1 MAGAARSAYAD
12 MELLRCSLPILAPR
26 ATLAA
31 GKLPDRGADDDGAGG
46 RLKGNPEA
54 ISMGDSSIVVR
65 HASRIIRAVRGEQRT
80 AIAPHVAKSW
90 NRCLTE
96 YGMEPNGARATAV
109 LEATQLRQRQQKL
122 GELLGVARAE
132 MESLYDQIAGS
143 GYAVILAD
151 ADATILSTITDPTL
165 KREFRHAGLWHGA
178 LWDEPHEGT
187 NGLGTCVAERRAVT
201 IHRDEHFMGYN
212 LAMSCSG
219 APIIDAYGGL
229 LGVLD
234 ASSVNCNDTRVI
246 QRHTMALVSMSANL
260 IARCHF
266 LREFPNAWILRF
278 HSRPEFVGLLHEALV
293 AVGGDGKVLAVNESA
308 LTQLGHPD
316 RKGLIGASIDDVFQ
330 LQFAALDQR
339 STSAPQSIWPIRDVQ
354 HGRRFFALVRAPQSH
369 GSATPRV
376 AIEPPRSIV
385 SSMPIE
391 IGARRHVGAD
401 PRMQHNFNCAQQ
413 LFGKRVPI
421 LLQGATGT
429 GKEAFARALH
439 QASPWANRA
448 FVAVNCGS
456 IPESLIES
464 ELFGYTR
471 GAFTD
476 ADRHGRPGKILQSSG
491 GTLFLDEIGDMPL
504 TLQTRLLRVIEEYE
518 IVPLGGDT
526 PVPVELHVISASHRD
541 IRQMV
546 QEGEFREDLYYR
558 LNGTTLHLPLLK
570 DRADR
575 AELIEVLLHE
585 ENPTGDPVRIQP
597 DALHALLNYYWP
609 GNIRQLRNV
618 LRTAAALCRDN
629 VIRLP
634 NLPQELLDAAG
645 EEPRIE
651 APTNPFVAAGV
662 SAAMPASASDACCR
676 TPLDT
681 AEHST
686 LLRELE
692 RNRWNIT
699 HTADSLG
706 VSRNTLYRK
715 IRKHQIPL
723 AE

>member
-1 MAGAARSAYAD
+1 
-12 MELLRCSLPILAPR
+12 
-26 ATLAA
+26 
-31 GKLPDRGADDDGAGG
+31 
-46 RLKGNPEA
+46 
-54 ISMGDSSIVVR
+54 MGDSSIVVR

-80 AIAPHVAKSW
+80 SVAPHVAKSW

-109 LEATQLRQRQQKL
+109 LEATQLRERQQKL

-212 LAMSCSG
+212 LNMSCSG
-219 APIIDAYGGL
+219 APIIDENGGL

-246 QRHTMALVSMSANL
+246 QRHTMALVNMSASL
-260 IARCHF
+260 IARYHF

-293 AVGGDGKVLAVNESA
+293 AVSGEGTILAVNESA

-316 RKGLIGASIDDVFQ
+316 RKTLIGAPIEEVFQ
-330 LQFAALDQR
+330 FQFATLDSR
-339 STSAPQSIWPIRDVQ
+339 ATTAPQAIWPIRDVR
-354 HGRRFFALVRAPQSH
+354 HGRRFFALVRSPHGEHSTPAPR
-369 GSATPRV
+369 PV
-376 AIEPPRSIV
+376 ASVAVRNAPLIPLAD
-385 SSMPIE
+385 
-391 IGARRHVGAD
+391 GARRHVGAD

-439 QASPWANRA
+439 QMSPWATRS

-526 PVPVELHVISASHRD
+526 PVPVDLHVISASHRD

-546 QEGEFREDLYYR
+546 AEGEFREDLYYR

-597 DALHALLNYYWP
+597 DALHALLNYHWP

-618 LRTAAALCRDN
+618 LRTAAALCLDN

-634 NLPQELLDAAG
+634 NLPQELLDCADEGPLVRDMPLPAA
-645 EEPRIE
+645 
-651 APTNPFVAAGV
+651 ANAATVAA
-662 SAAMPASASDACCR
+662 PAGDGCCR

-681 AEHST
+681 AEHAT

-699 HTADSLG
+699 HTADALG

>member
-1 MAGAARSAYAD
+1 
-12 MELLRCSLPILAPR
+12 
-26 ATLAA
+26 
-31 GKLPDRGADDDGAGG
+31 
-46 RLKGNPEA
+46 
-54 ISMGDSSIVVR
+54 
-65 HASRIIRAVRGEQRT
+65 
-80 AIAPHVAKSW
+80 
-90 NRCLTE
+90 
-96 YGMEPNGARATAV
+96 
-109 LEATQLRQRQQKL
+109 
-122 GELLGVARAE
+122 
-132 MESLYDQIAGS
+132 
-143 GYAVILAD
+143 
-151 ADATILSTITDPTL
+151 
-165 KREFRHAGLWHGA
+165 
-178 LWDEPHEGT
+178 
-187 NGLGTCVAERRAVT
+187 
-201 IHRDEHFMGYN
+201 MGYN
-212 LAMSCSG
+212 LNMSCSG
-219 APIIDAYGGL
+219 APIIDEHGGL

-246 QRHTMALVSMSANL
+246 QRHTMALVNMSANL

-266 LREFPNAWILRF
+266 LREFPHAWILRF

-293 AVGGDGKVLAVNESA
+293 AVSGDGTILAVNESA

-316 RKGLIGASIDDVFQ
+316 RRALVGSPIEDVFQ
-330 LQFAALDQR
+330 FQFGTLDQR
-339 STSAPQSIWPIRDVQ
+339 ATTAPQAIWPIRDVR
-354 HGRRFFALVRAPQSH
+354 HGRRFFALVRAPQGEH
-369 GSATPRV
+369 APAPRLISEAV
-376 AIEPPRSIV
+376 RNAPV
-385 SSMPIE
+385 VTLAD
-391 IGARRHVGAD
+391 GARRHVGAD

-439 QASPWANRA
+439 QMSPWANRA

-526 PVPVELHVISASHRD
+526 PVPVDLHVISASHRD

-546 QEGEFREDLYYR
+546 QDGEFREDLYYR

-585 ENPTGDPVRIQP
+585 ENSSGEAVRIQP
-597 DALHALLNYYWP
+597 DALHALLNYHWP

-629 VIRLP
+629 AIRLP
-634 NLPQELLDAAG
+634 NLPQELLDCADDSPRAAD
-645 EEPRIE
+645 PIT
-651 APTNPFVAAGV
+651 APAAAIVATQAG
-662 SAAMPASASDACCR
+662 ADTCCR

-681 AEHST
+681 AEHAT

-699 HTADSLG
+699 HTADALG

>member
-1 MAGAARSAYAD
+1 
-12 MELLRCSLPILAPR
+12 
-26 ATLAA
+26 
-31 GKLPDRGADDDGAGG
+31 
-46 RLKGNPEA
+46 
-54 ISMGDSSIVVR
+54 
-65 HASRIIRAVRGEQRT
+65 
-80 AIAPHVAKSW
+80 
-90 NRCLTE
+90 
-96 YGMEPNGARATAV
+96 
-109 LEATQLRQRQQKL
+109 
-122 GELLGVARAE
+122 
-132 MESLYDQIAGS
+132 
-143 GYAVILAD
+143 
-151 ADATILSTITDPTL
+151 
-165 KREFRHAGLWHGA
+165 
-178 LWDEPHEGT
+178 
-187 NGLGTCVAERRAVT
+187 
-201 IHRDEHFMGYN
+201 
-212 LAMSCSG
+212 
-219 APIIDAYGGL
+219 
-229 LGVLD
+229 
-234 ASSVNCNDTRVI
+234 
-246 QRHTMALVSMSANL
+246 
-260 IARCHF
+260 
-266 LREFPNAWILRF
+266 
-278 HSRPEFVGLLHEALV
+278 
-293 AVGGDGKVLAVNESA
+293 
-308 LTQLGHPD
+308 
-316 RKGLIGASIDDVFQ
+316 
-330 LQFAALDQR
+330 
-339 STSAPQSIWPIRDVQ
+339 
-354 HGRRFFALVRAPQSH
+354 
-369 GSATPRV
+369 
-376 AIEPPRSIV
+376 
-385 SSMPIE
+385 
-391 IGARRHVGAD
+391 
-401 PRMQHNFNCAQQ
+401 MQHNFNCAQQ

-439 QASPWANRA
+439 QMSPWANRA

-541 IRQMV
+541 IRLMV

-558 LNGTTLHLPLLK
+558 LNGTTLHLPMLR

-618 LRTAAALCRDN
+618 LRTAAALCLDN

-634 NLPQELLDAAG
+634 NLPQELLDCAG
-645 EEPRIE
+645 EEPRASE
-651 APTNPFVAAGV
+651 TAPAISVTMPTAAL
-662 SAAMPASASDACCR
+662 ASDSCCR

-699 HTADSLG
+699 HTADALG

>member
-1 MAGAARSAYAD
+1 
-12 MELLRCSLPILAPR
+12 
-26 ATLAA
+26 
-31 GKLPDRGADDDGAGG
+31 
-46 RLKGNPEA
+46 
-54 ISMGDSSIVVR
+54 MGDSSIVVR

-80 AIAPHVAKSW
+80 SVAPHVAKSW

-96 YGMEPNGARATAV
+96 YGIEPNGARATSV
-109 LEATQLRQRQQKL
+109 LEPIQLRERQQKL
-122 GELLGVARAE
+122 GELLGIARAE

-165 KREFRHAGLWHGA
+165 KREFRQAGLWHGA
-178 LWDEPHEGT
+178 LWDERHEGT
-187 NGLGTCVAERRAVT
+187 NGLGTCVAERASVT

-212 LAMSCSG
+212 LSMSCSG
-219 APIIDAYGGL
+219 APIIDANGGI

-246 QRHTMALVSMSANL
+246 QRHTMALVNMSANL

-266 LREFPNAWILRF
+266 LREFPHAWILRF
-278 HSRPEFVGLLHEALV
+278 HSRPEFVGLLHEALI
-293 AVGGDGKVLAVNESA
+293 AVSGEGRILAVNESA

-316 RKGLIGASIDDVFQ
+316 RNTLIGTPIEEVFQ
-330 LQFAALDQR
+330 FAFATLDQR
-339 STSAPQSIWPIRDVQ
+339 ATTAPQAIWPIRDMQ
-354 HGRRFFALVRAPQSH
+354 HGRRFFALVRSPQQTGRN
-369 GSATPRV
+369 GSAQVPAVNNVR
-376 AIEPPRSIV
+376 
-385 SSMPIE
+385 SMPAPTLAD
-391 IGARRHVGAD
+391 GSRRHVGAD

-439 QASPWANRA
+439 QVAPWANRA

-526 PVPVELHVISASHRD
+526 PVPVDLHVISASHRD

-558 LNGTTLHLPLLK
+558 LNGTTLHLPHLR

-575 AELIEVLLHE
+575 TELIEVLLQE
-585 ENPTGDPVRIQP
+585 EIQGGDPVRIQP
-597 DALHALLNYYWP
+597 DALHALLNYSWP

-618 LRTAAALCRDN
+618 LRTAAALCN
-629 VIRLP
+629 EGVIRLP
-634 NLPQELLDAAG
+634 NLPQELLDQAN
-645 EEPRIE
+645 E
-651 APTNPFVAAGV
+651 APRVPEPMIA
-662 SAAMPASASDACCR
+662 SAASMIADGCCR
-676 TPLDT
+676 TPLDS
-681 AEHST
+681 AEHAT

-699 HTADSLG
+699 HTADALG

>member
-1 MAGAARSAYAD
+1 
-12 MELLRCSLPILAPR
+12 
-26 ATLAA
+26 
-31 GKLPDRGADDDGAGG
+31 
-46 RLKGNPEA
+46 
-54 ISMGDSSIVVR
+54 MGDSSIVVR
-65 HASRIIRAVRGEQRT
+65 HASRIIRAVRGEQRAT
-80 AIAPHVAKSW
+80 VAPHIAKSW
-90 NRCLTE
+90 NRCLTQ
-96 YGMEPNGARATAV
+96 YGMEPNGARATSV
-109 LEATQLRQRQQKL
+109 LEPSQLRERQQKL
-122 GELLGVARAE
+122 GELLGIARAE

-151 ADATILSTITDPTL
+151 SDATILSTITDPAL

-178 LWDEPHEGT
+178 LWDEQHEGT
-187 NGLGTCVAERRAVT
+187 NGLGTCVAERASVT

-212 LAMSCSG
+212 LSMSCSG
-219 APIIDAYGGL
+219 AQIIDAYGGL

-234 ASSVNCNDTRVI
+234 ASSVNCTDTRVI
-246 QRHTMALVSMSANL
+246 QRHTMALVNMSANL
-260 IARCHF
+260 IARVHF
-266 LREFPNAWILRF
+266 LREFPQAWVLRF
-278 HSRPEFVGLLHEALV
+278 HSRPEFVGLLHEALI
-293 AVGGDGKVLAVNESA
+293 AVSSEGRILAVNESA

-316 RKGLIGASIDDVFQ
+316 RNSLVGSPIEEVFQ
-330 LQFAALDQR
+330 FAFATLDQR
-339 STSAPQSIWPIRDVQ
+339 ATTAPQTIWPIRDVQ
-354 HGRRFFALVRAPQSH
+354 HGRRFFALVRGPQQPGH
-369 GSATPRV
+369 NSATLRPL
-376 AIEPPRSIV
+376 ASEPLRSPPTTPLTE
-385 SSMPIE
+385 S
-391 IGARRHVGAD
+391 GRRHVGAD

-429 GKEAFARALH
+429 GKEAFARAMH
-439 QASPWANRA
+439 QMSPWANRA

-526 PVPVELHVISASHRD
+526 PVPVDLHVISASHRD
-541 IRQMV
+541 IRLMV

-558 LNGTTLHLPLLK
+558 LNGTTLHLPLLR

-585 ENPTGDPVRIQP
+585 ENPGGDPVHIQP

-618 LRTAAALCRDN
+618 LRTAAALCHDG

-634 NLPQELLDAAG
+634 NLPQELLDHAG
-645 EEPRIE
+645 NEPRVQEPVI
-651 APTNPFVAAGV
+651 AAVATTPAGD
-662 SAAMPASASDACCR
+662 SCCR
-676 TPLDT
+676 TPLDS

-699 HTADSLG
+699 HTADALG

>member
-1 MAGAARSAYAD
+1 
-12 MELLRCSLPILAPR
+12 
-26 ATLAA
+26 
-31 GKLPDRGADDDGAGG
+31 
-46 RLKGNPEA
+46 
-54 ISMGDSSIVVR
+54 MGDSSIVVR

-80 AIAPHVAKSW
+80 SIAPHVAKSW

-109 LEATQLRQRQQKL
+109 LEANQLRERQQKL

-219 APIIDAYGGL
+219 APIIDANGGL

-246 QRHTMALVSMSANL
+246 QRHTMALVNMSANL

-266 LREFPNAWILRF
+266 LREFPHAWVLRF

-293 AVGGDGKVLAVNESA
+293 AVSGEGRILAVNESA

-316 RKGLIGASIDDVFQ
+316 RKILIGTPIEDVFQ
-330 LQFAALDQR
+330 FQFATLDQR
-339 STSAPQSIWPIRDVQ
+339 ATTAPQAIWPIRDVQ
-354 HGRRFFALVRAPQSH
+354 HGRRFFALVRAPQSEH
-369 GSATPRV
+369 GSV
-376 AIEPPRSIV
+376 V
-385 SSMPIE
+385 SRPASETVRNAPSVPLGE
-391 IGARRHVGAD
+391 GARRHVGAD

-439 QASPWANRA
+439 QISPWAGRS

-526 PVPVELHVISASHRD
+526 PVPVDLHVISASHRD

-546 QEGEFREDLYYR
+546 TEGEFREDLYYR
-558 LNGTTLHLPLLK
+558 LNGTTLHLPMLK
-570 DRADR
+570 DRAD
-575 AELIEVLLHE
+575 
-585 ENPTGDPVRIQP
+585 
-597 DALHALLNYYWP
+597 
-609 GNIRQLRNV
+609 
-618 LRTAAALCRDN
+618 
-629 VIRLP
+629 
-634 NLPQELLDAAG
+634 
-645 EEPRIE
+645 
-651 APTNPFVAAGV
+651 AP
-662 SAAMPASASDACCR
+662 SSSKCCC
-676 TPLDT
+676 T
-681 AEHST
+681 
-686 LLRELE
+686 
-692 RNRWNIT
+692 
-699 HTADSLG
+699 
-706 VSRNTLYRK
+706 RK
-715 IRKHQIPL
+715 IRAVIRSASSPMRCTRCSTTTGRATSASCATCCAPPRLCASTTRSVCRTCPRSCSIAPAKSRACPKRSCRPASPRRLQPRRKAAVAARRSIPRSIPL
-723 AE
+723 FCVSSSATAGTSRTRPMRSASAATRCTARFASIRSRSPNSATGWA

>member
-1 MAGAARSAYAD
+1 MAVAFSLWCARRKASAAAWSRD
-12 MELLRCSLPILAPR
+12 RLPKHVRNTP
-26 ATLAA
+26 
-31 GKLPDRGADDDGAGG
+31 
-46 RLKGNPEA
+46 
-54 ISMGDSSIVVR
+54 VV
-65 HASRIIRAVRGEQRT
+65 
-80 AIAPHVAKSW
+80 P
-90 NRCLTE
+90 
-96 YGMEPNGARATAV
+96 
-109 LEATQLRQRQQKL
+109 L
-122 GELLGVARAE
+122 GE
-132 MESLYDQIAGS
+132 
-143 GYAVILAD
+143 
-151 ADATILSTITDPTL
+151 
-165 KREFRHAGLWHGA
+165 
-178 LWDEPHEGT
+178 
-187 NGLGTCVAERRAVT
+187 
-201 IHRDEHFMGYN
+201 
-212 LAMSCSG
+212 
-219 APIIDAYGGL
+219 
-229 LGVLD
+229 
-234 ASSVNCNDTRVI
+234 
-246 QRHTMALVSMSANL
+246 
-260 IARCHF
+260 
-266 LREFPNAWILRF
+266 
-278 HSRPEFVGLLHEALV
+278 
-293 AVGGDGKVLAVNESA
+293 
-308 LTQLGHPD
+308 
-316 RKGLIGASIDDVFQ
+316 
-330 LQFAALDQR
+330 
-339 STSAPQSIWPIRDVQ
+339 
-354 HGRRFFALVRAPQSH
+354 
-369 GSATPRV
+369 
-376 AIEPPRSIV
+376 
-385 SSMPIE
+385 
-391 IGARRHVGAD
+391 GARRHVGAD

-439 QASPWANRA
+439 QISPWAGRS

-585 ENPTGDPVRIQP
+585 ENPNGDPIRIQP
-597 DALHALLNYYWP
+597 DALHALLNYQWP

-618 LRTAAALCRDN
+618 LRTAAALCLRQHD
-629 VIRLP
+629 P
-634 NLPQELLDAAG
+634 PAEPAAG
-645 EEPRIE
+645 AARLRRRRAAQARIDRVDQQRDV
-651 APTNPFVAAGV
+651 THSVAAENC
-662 SAAMPASASDACCR
+662 CCR

-699 HTADSLG
+699 HTADALG

>member
-1 MAGAARSAYAD
+1 
-12 MELLRCSLPILAPR
+12 
-26 ATLAA
+26 
-31 GKLPDRGADDDGAGG
+31 
-46 RLKGNPEA
+46 
-54 ISMGDSSIVVR
+54 MGDSSIVVR

-80 AIAPHVAKSW
+80 TVAPHVAKSW

-96 YGMEPNGARATAV
+96 YGMEPHGARATAV
-109 LEATQLRQRQQKL
+109 LEANQLRERQQKL

-187 NGLGTCVAERRAVT
+187 NGLGTCVAERHSVT

-219 APIIDAYGGL
+219 APIIDANGGL

-246 QRHTMALVSMSANL
+246 QRHTMALVNMSANL

-266 LREFPNAWILRF
+266 LREFPHAWILRF

-293 AVGGDGKVLAVNESA
+293 AVSGDGKILAVNESA

-316 RKGLIGASIDDVFQ
+316 RKVLIGTPIEEVFQ
-330 LQFAALDQR
+330 FAFATLDQR
-339 STSAPQSIWPIRDVQ
+339 ATTAPQAIWPIRDVH
-354 HGRRFFALVRAPQSH
+354 HGRRFFALVRAPQQADHAS
-369 GSATPRV
+369 SPR
-376 AIEPPRSIV
+376 AV
-385 SSMPIE
+385 SQAVRNAPVVPLAE
-391 IGARRHVGAD
+391 GARRHVGAD

-413 LFGKRVPI
+413 LFSKRVPI

-439 QASPWANRA
+439 QMSPWANRA

-541 IRQMV
+541 IRLMV

-558 LNGTTLHLPLLK
+558 LNGTTLHLPMLR

-618 LRTAAALCRDN
+618 LRTAAALCLDN

-634 NLPQELLDAAG
+634 NLPQELLDCAG
-645 EEPRIE
+645 EEPRASE
-651 APTNPFVAAGV
+651 AAAPV
-662 SAAMPASASDACCR
+662 SVTMAAATALAGDTCCR

-699 HTADSLG
+699 HTADALG

>member
-1 MAGAARSAYAD
+1 M
-12 MELLRCSLPILAPR
+12 
-26 ATLAA
+26 
-31 GKLPDRGADDDGAGG
+31 
-46 RLKGNPEA
+46 
-54 ISMGDSSIVVR
+54 
-65 HASRIIRAVRGEQRT
+65 RGEQRT
-80 AIAPHVAKSW
+80 SVAPHVAKSW

-109 LEATQLRQRQQKL
+109 LEANQLRERQQKL
-122 GELLGVARAE
+122 GELLGIARAE

-151 ADATILSTITDPTL
+151 SDATILSTITDPTL

-212 LAMSCSG
+212 LNMSCSG
-219 APIIDAYGGL
+219 APILDAHGGL

-246 QRHTMALVSMSANL
+246 QRHTMALVNMSANL

-266 LREFPNAWILRF
+266 LREFPHAWILRF

-293 AVGGDGKVLAVNESA
+293 AVSGEGRIVALNESA
-308 LTQLGHPD
+308 LTQLGYPD
-316 RKGLIGASIDDVFQ
+316 RQTLIGSPIEDVFQ
-330 LQFAALDQR
+330 FQFATLDSR
-339 STSAPQSIWPIRDVQ
+339 ATTAPQAIWPIRDVR
-354 HGRRFFALVRAPQSH
+354 HGRRFFALVRAPQGEH
-369 GSATPRV
+369 GTVARPVSEVVRNTPV
-376 AIEPPRSIV
+376 VPLAE
-385 SSMPIE
+385 
-391 IGARRHVGAD
+391 GARRHVGAD

-439 QASPWANRA
+439 QISPWANRA

-526 PVPVELHVISASHRD
+526 PVPVDLHVISASHRD

-585 ENPTGDPVRIQP
+585 ENAGGDPVRIQP
-597 DALHALLNYYWP
+597 DALHALLNYHWP

-629 VIRLP
+629 AIRLP
-634 NLPQELLDAAG
+634 NLPQELLDCAG
-645 EEPRIE
+645 EEPPAAVAVSLPAAATI
-651 APTNPFVAAGV
+651 APPVDT
-662 SAAMPASASDACCR
+662 CCR

-681 AEHST
+681 AEHAT

-699 HTADSLG
+699 HTADALG

>member
-1 MAGAARSAYAD
+1 
-12 MELLRCSLPILAPR
+12 
-26 ATLAA
+26 
-31 GKLPDRGADDDGAGG
+31 
-46 RLKGNPEA
+46 
-54 ISMGDSSIVVR
+54 MGDSSIVVR

-80 AIAPHVAKSW
+80 TVAPHVAKSW

-96 YGMEPNGARATAV
+96 YGIEPNGARATSV
-109 LEATQLRQRQQKL
+109 LEPSQLRERQQKL
-122 GELLGVARAE
+122 GELLGIARAE

-151 ADATILSTITDPTL
+151 AEATILSTITDPTL
-165 KREFRHAGLWHGA
+165 KREFRQAGLWHGA

-187 NGLGTCVAERRAVT
+187 NGLGTCVAERASVT

-212 LAMSCSG
+212 LSMSCSG
-219 APIIDAYGGL
+219 APIIDANGGL

-246 QRHTMALVSMSANL
+246 QRHTMALVNMSANL

-266 LREFPNAWILRF
+266 LREFPHAWVLRF

-293 AVGGDGKVLAVNESA
+293 AVSGDGKILAVNESA

-316 RKGLIGASIDDVFQ
+316 RKTVIGSPIEDVFQ
-330 LQFAALDQR
+330 FAFATLDQR
-339 STSAPQSIWPIRDVQ
+339 ATTAPQTIWPIRDLQ
-354 HGRRFFALVRAPQSH
+354 HGRRFFALVRGPQQQSGVNGTTQRPTSESARNMPAAPLAE
-369 GSATPRV
+369 GS
-376 AIEPPRSIV
+376 
-385 SSMPIE
+385 
-391 IGARRHVGAD
+391 RRHVGAD

-429 GKEAFARALH
+429 GKEAFARAMH
-439 QASPWANRA
+439 QMAPWANRA

-558 LNGTTLHLPLLK
+558 LNGTTLHLPLLR

-575 AELIEVLLHE
+575 AELIDVLLLE
-585 ENPTGDPVRIQP
+585 ENQGGDPIRIQP

-618 LRTAAALCRDN
+618 LRTAAALCRDG

-634 NLPQELLDAAG
+634 NLPQELLDHAGNEPHAG
-645 EEPRIE
+645 EAVPS
-651 APTNPFVAAGV
+651 NAASV
-662 SAAMPASASDACCR
+662 SDSCCR
-676 TPLDT
+676 TPLDS

-699 HTADSLG
+699 HTADALG